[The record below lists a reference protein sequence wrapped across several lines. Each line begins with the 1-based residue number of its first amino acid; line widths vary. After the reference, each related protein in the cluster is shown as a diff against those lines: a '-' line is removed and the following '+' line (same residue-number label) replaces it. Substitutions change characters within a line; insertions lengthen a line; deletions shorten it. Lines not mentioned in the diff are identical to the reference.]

1 MYFGHV
7 IKYKRNTMFYW
18 KYLMKLVNCV
28 SNTNKYINLF
38 QIINFCTKTQ
48 TNIDK
53 LMVCGIE
60 SNWVKSE

>member
-1 MYFGHV
+1 
-7 IKYKRNTMFYW
+7 
-18 KYLMKLVNCV
+18 MKLVNCV

-38 QIINFCTKTQ
+38 QIINFGTKTQ

-53 LMVCGIE
+53 LMLCGIE